1 MNQKGFTLIELMIGL
16 VISVLCMIM
25 MLMLFKQLSHIA
37 MSSSQDAENDSQL
50 QTGILVIE
58 KLVQNAGYGSINNS
72 GGSNNT
78 GDIGIGTFSGNPAL
92 VWRYVPDL
100 DASQT
105 IYKCEGIGEEITTE
119 GAHKIHRLVLLKRA
133 CGNNTEITS
142 GDWIIDQPIMSIK
155 TTTSSPIYAFSMSS
169 ENCTPFGIGKTYT
182 GAQKIVVTAERQH
195 LDLSDSPEQNTNNVT
210 KKLSSSICL
219 NNIKTT

>member
-50 QTGILVIE
+50 QTGILVID
-58 KLVQNAGYGSINNS
+58 KLVQNAGYGSLNNS
-72 GGSNNT
+72 GGTNNT
-78 GDIGIGTFSGNPAL
+78 GDIGIGTFAGNPAL
-92 VWRYVPDL
+92 VWRYVPDP
-100 DASQT
+100 DTSIT
-105 IYKCEGIGEEITTE
+105 TYKCEGIGEEITTE
-119 GAHKIHRLVLLKRA
+119 GNHKIHKLFLLKRA
-133 CGNNTEITS
+133 CGNSTTITS
-142 GDWIIDQPIMSIK
+142 GNWVVDQPIMSIK

-182 GAQKIVVTAERQH
+182 GAQKIIVSAERQH
-195 LDLSDSPEQNTNNVT
+195 LDLSTSPDQTTNNIT
-210 KKLSSSICL
+210 KKLSSTICL